1 MSIAS
6 EFSRPP
12 FPDFLK
18 EVLDQACQ
26 FIRSYQAIHKVL
38 LTLSE
43 YFSRTLWE
51 RPFWSKWTKQWKPI
65 ISLGELACHQI
76 SSLFLTVKI
85 LKQNMLM
92 NANLGSTYILT
103 FWVEGVVT
111 SGQCQNSRRVSLKA
125 QNVKFR
131 NFTAST
137 FFTHEPFWGHI
148 CRFVVNSLHYTKKC
162 NARHRSLG
170 TTQPAV
176 HKRLGSQQKV
186 GSPT

>member
-1 MSIAS
+1 MQSFLSIAMSKYAS

-26 FIRSYQAIHKVL
+26 FIRSYQAMYSVYTKSNWLYLNISAEL
-38 LTLSE
+38 YESGPFEASE
-43 YFSRTLWE
+43 PSNG
-51 RPFWSKWTKQWKPI
+51 PI

-85 LKQNMLM
+85 WKQNMLM
-92 NANLGSTYILT
+92 NANLGSAYILT

-162 NARHRSLG
+162 IACHRSWG
-170 TTQPAV
+170 TT
-176 HKRLGSQQKV
+176 
-186 GSPT
+186 